1 MHERL
6 LRSLRTTLYTLV
18 GRAVLYAEH
27 SNTGG
32 QVIWLR
38 AERRI
43 IFSQAKGSIPF
54 NHAF

>member
-1 MHERL
+1 MVL
-6 LRSLRTTLYTLV
+6 LCVQCRCRR
-18 GRAVLYAEH
+18 RAVLYAEH